1 MPHNLKHCPD
11 CGKVMGITRAGLGRS
26 ACASCRLAM
35 RSEAHT
41 MGGPDPR
48 KPKLLMSALGG
59 KRTLGHNGK
68 IARVPDMV
76 EDVMQFLSDVMQ
88 GVSGLVLRRGSH
100 YGGKELLLMVRAELR
115 IWQRA

>member
-1 MPHNLKHCPD
+1 
-11 CGKVMGITRAGLGRS
+11 
-26 ACASCRLAM
+26 
-35 RSEAHT
+35 
-41 MGGPDPR
+41 
-48 KPKLLMSALGG
+48 
-59 KRTLGHNGK
+59 
-68 IARVPDMV
+68 MV